1 MSSTTSIS
9 LISILPERQFQHSRK
24 NKYFMQLPKLI
35 IRLLRNYKGYNT
47 YFYQVNILEINTF
60 SNNYFDAVTPTTKAP
75 MSQIFNTLSFYGNHK
90 AYHMS

>member
-1 MSSTTSIS
+1 
-9 LISILPERQFQHSRK
+9 
-24 NKYFMQLPKLI
+24 MQLPKLI

-75 MSQIFNTLSFYGNHK
+75 MSQIFNTLSSMETIKLITCHK
-90 AYHMS
+90 MILINDRL